1 MRVEVAKQATS
12 GNTGATPRD
21 ATPAPVDSDT
31 ASRALVVTA
40 PAPVPGPAIAYRQ
53 AAFLAH
59 LIAVK
64 DQHPQ
69 TRERRRADPADAI
82 AAYRTVAAMTRH

>member
-1 MRVEVAKQATS
+1 MRVEAAKQVTS
-12 GNTGATPRD
+12 GNPGATPSN
-21 ATPAPVDSDT
+21 ATLAPVDSDT
-31 ASRALVVTA
+31 ASRALVVT
-40 PAPVPGPAIAYRQ
+40 APVPGPAIAYRQ

-69 TRERRRADPADAI
+69 TRERRRVEPADAI
-82 AAYRTVAAMTRH
+82 AAYRTVAAMTGH